1 MFSLFYNFAFVL
13 MLLSSGAV
21 EVISLIKFHDSI
33 ESQIIAIDK
42 YRNVKEFG
50 TS

>member
-13 MLLSSGAV
+13 TLLSSSAV

-33 ESQIIAIDK
+33 ESQIIGIDK